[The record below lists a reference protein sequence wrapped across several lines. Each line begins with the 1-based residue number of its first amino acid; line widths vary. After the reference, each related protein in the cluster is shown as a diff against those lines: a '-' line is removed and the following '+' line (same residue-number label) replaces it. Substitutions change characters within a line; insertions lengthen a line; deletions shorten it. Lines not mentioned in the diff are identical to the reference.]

1 MKLKPFKKYGNLD
14 LANQHESDK
23 ETPIRLGSEGDK
35 EEGETYIGLPARNG
49 KNMTLNKIQ
58 HTKVGDDIHFYVNGV
73 ENRGVVVKMG
83 GTYVSVFKE
92 DGNVHEIPINET
104 FFVKDIL
111 VNKTWDDMTDE
122 ERVDMLQKVHAY
134 SPRFIQKNW
143 DALPRELKTV
153 LSEKAT
159 GLAKIGMEQNHDKD
173 NLEVEDANHAQTGFA
188 QTQQNTVGKGDEDT
202 IVNEGAP
209 EDKGFDLNEDTIVG
223 EKKQQERRDTSPA
236 LPEEYQDAKRREGGM
251 ARSASAEAQTRTG
264 QAERSGKL
272 ASMDSTLKSILE
284 LKSDVEEGKYGN
296 VGSTAE
302 VLVSTDTPLDVSES
316 TGYEDRPHLSLEDVG
331 KLPRSNSKPHHS
343 NEVKESN
350 DKEILEPKYIKQD
363 KKKQVNKVEG
373 GQTGSM
379 NTSEGGAFNPVYN
392 AYDTPIT
399 PEETKTGR
407 KIAGRDQLKKGV
419 PLSNTDTWGLKYI
432 IKGTGIKGKYM
443 YGGKHVGDIAD
454 FDADKWFAHVTL
466 HSMPENAEMGTLD
479 EEASVITE
487 DGKEHKDPRKLTS
500 GGKFSATAMQ
510 QELGGDTSGEKPA
523 APAAPKAEPAQAKTW
538 DEGVDSD
545 VDEESKA

>member
-173 NLEVEDANHAQTGFA
+173 NLEVEDANHAQTGYA
-188 QTQQNTVGKGDEDT
+188 QTQQNTLGKGEDL
-202 IVNEGAP
+202 GG
-209 EDKGFDLNEDTIVG
+209 EDSDLNDIGRNMAGVQQKFESLGKPTDIDISDTGNLGKG
-223 EKKQQERRDTSPA
+223 EENENTA
-236 LPEEYQDAKRREGGM
+236 EMIGHEGRH
-251 ARSASAEAQTRTG
+251 RSKESID
-264 QAERSGKL
+264 
-272 ASMDSTLKSILE
+272 DSLKSILE

>member
-1 MKLKPFKKYGNLD
+1 
-14 LANQHESDK
+14 
-23 ETPIRLGSEGDK
+23 
-35 EEGETYIGLPARNG
+35 
-49 KNMTLNKIQ
+49 
-58 HTKVGDDIHFYVNGV
+58 
-73 ENRGVVVKMG
+73 
-83 GTYVSVFKE
+83 
-92 DGNVHEIPINET
+92 
-104 FFVKDIL
+104 
-111 VNKTWDDMTDE
+111 
-122 ERVDMLQKVHAY
+122 
-134 SPRFIQKNW
+134 
-143 DALPRELKTV
+143 
-153 LSEKAT
+153 
-159 GLAKIGMEQNHDKD
+159 
-173 NLEVEDANHAQTGFA
+173 
-188 QTQQNTVGKGDEDT
+188 
-202 IVNEGAP
+202 
-209 EDKGFDLNEDTIVG
+209 
-223 EKKQQERRDTSPA
+223 
-236 LPEEYQDAKRREGGM
+236 
-251 ARSASAEAQTRTG
+251 
-264 QAERSGKL
+264 
-272 ASMDSTLKSILE
+272 
-284 LKSDVEEGKYGN
+284 
-296 VGSTAE
+296 
-302 VLVSTDTPLDVSES
+302 
-316 TGYEDRPHLSLEDVG
+316 
-331 KLPRSNSKPHHS
+331 
-343 NEVKESN
+343 
-350 DKEILEPKYIKQD
+350 
-363 KKKQVNKVEG
+363 
-373 GQTGSM
+373 M